1 MYTLNWASSCA
12 IPAFICMELFL
23 LQKNAEYYCYCCCR
37 CIHCLSA
44 NGATATDAAAAT
56 TTTTQRMRVFTSM
69 GAHKIGKY
77 CNKSHRLCQPTL
89 YSIVV
94 PLHIRCGCLCADTN
108 AIADCICARV
118 CVCLCCSSVY
128 IQCVHGVMW
137 YLLRKTIRPM
147 NEHALHT
154 LQKLIGIAPCSVWC
168 MRYKPYPYIV
178 RIQCIQRNA
187 SINFG
192 SSSSNSNN
200 NRINLNKQNSFFGK
214 SFISLNIVVFMCVN
228 WICSRFPLLISMKVL
243 SLSLFLAPSHR
254 NTIMKCQSLFI
265 YFPRMNCLSEV

>member
-1 MYTLNWASSCA
+1 MLWMRLFTFDLRVILKIQSTFSTAKCTHSQANDLLMVCTNTHAHK
-12 IPAFICMELFL
+12 ICIHWIGHRHVRSQHLYVWSFFL

-128 IQCVHGVMW
+128 MV
-137 YLLRKTIRPM
+137 
-147 NEHALHT
+147 
-154 LQKLIGIAPCSVWC
+154 
-168 MRYKPYPYIV
+168 
-178 RIQCIQRNA
+178 
-187 SINFG
+187 
-192 SSSSNSNN
+192 
-200 NRINLNKQNSFFGK
+200 
-214 SFISLNIVVFMCVN
+214 
-228 WICSRFPLLISMKVL
+228 
-243 SLSLFLAPSHR
+243 
-254 NTIMKCQSLFI
+254 
-265 YFPRMNCLSEV
+265 